1 MSRTATALAKLD
13 SEAIVDEKNCNL
25 LARDKARKVPT
36 LKSFN

>member
-13 SEAIVDEKNCNL
+13 SKAIVDEKNCNL
-25 LARDKARKVPT
+25 LALDKAREVPT